1 MTAQTVQDC
10 TWQSYRLPTNVLP
23 TAYRITLQTVLED
36 QSNVTGRVEIDL
48 DVARP
53 STCVVMHAVGMT
65 ISDIFAVSRE
75 GSEQQG
81 ELMLRH
87 MHLNAESESDAVMC
101 CLIAPK
107 HAQSCYAHMH
117 ITM

>member
-1 MTAQTVQDC
+1 MTAQSVQDC

-23 TAYRITLQTVLED
+23 TAYRLTLQTLLED

-48 DVARP
+48 DVAQP

-65 ISDIFAVSRE
+65 VSDILAVSRE

-81 ELMLRH
+81 ELVLYH
-87 MHLNAESESDAVMC
+87 ICSSAGSESDAVID
-101 CLIAPK
+101 CLIV
-107 HAQSCYAHMH
+107 C
-117 ITM
+117 

>member
-1 MTAQTVQDC
+1 MTVSVRTRWKSLAGGAIVTSAVTAQTAQDC

-48 DVARP
+48 DVAQP

-81 ELMLRH
+81 ELMD
-87 MHLNAESESDAVMC
+87 SS
-101 CLIAPK
+101 
-107 HAQSCYAHMH
+107 Q
-117 ITM
+117 

>member
-1 MTAQTVQDC
+1 M
-10 TWQSYRLPTNVLP
+10 LPI
-23 TAYRITLQTVLED
+23 AYRITLQTVLED

-48 DVARP
+48 DVAQP

-81 ELMLRH
+81 ELMLCP
-87 MHLNAESESDAVMC
+87 MHSNARSERDAMIC
-101 CLIAPK
+101 CLVVRK
-107 HAQSCYAHMH
+107 HVQSCYARMH
-117 ITM
+117 TPT